1 MSRLGFMQD
10 RPAHIVREYLHRGFP
25 QKVNEKIY
33 SIVHI
38 AVRDKSKAIRML
50 HDIAYRIGYGKSE
63 LAGCMSEVTYKI
75 KKKWI
80 RDTLVSELS

>member
-1 MSRLGFMQD
+1 MSRLGITQD
-10 RPAHIVREYLHRGFP
+10 RPAHIAWVYLHRGFP

-38 AVRDKSKAIRML
+38 TIPDKNKAIRML
-50 HDIAYRIGYGKSE
+50 HDIAYRICYGKSE